1 MKTHVCTV
9 FVSFTPTK
17 TLKYYHMKTDVLN
30 EKHKLGL
37 GGVAIGTAFEPLTD
51 EDSYKVLQKAWD
63 LGIRY
68 FDSSPWYGLTKSE
81 RRFGSFLQNQK
92 RDEFV
97 FSTKVGRLFTEVPE
111 DKVPPTMWKAPLNY
125 DFEHNYTADA
135 IKKSIEESLRRTGL
149 NHIDIV
155 YVHDLSE
162 DQVGDRYPYFLKQAR
177 EGAFKVLSD
186 LRDQGIIKAWGMGVN
201 KIEPIL
207 DCIESADPDIC
218 LSATQ
223 YSILEHEDAVDRL
236 LPAVKKADIK
246 LVSGAGYNSGFINGR
261 PRYNYKDVIPKGMT
275 EKRDKIAEIAK
286 KYNLS
291 LVDAALHFVL
301 AADEF
306 SAIIPGASKTE
317 QVQGNINALNTEI
330 PVDFWKE
337 LKSEGLIYE
346 KAQVPI

>member
-1 MKTHVCTV
+1 MFV
-9 FVSFTPTK
+9 FHK
-17 TLKYYHMKTDVLN
+17 NQNLKFYYMKTDVLT

-37 GGVAIGTAFEPLTD
+37 GGVAIGTAFEALTD
-51 EDSYKVLQKAWD
+51 EESYEVLQKAWD

-68 FDSSPWYGLTKSE
+68 YDTSPWYGLTKSE
-81 RRFGSFLQNQK
+81 RRFGNFLHGQN

-97 FSTKVGRLFTEVPE
+97 FSTKVGRLFTSVTE
-111 DKVPPTMWKAPLNY
+111 DRVPPTMWQDPLPF

-135 IKKSIEESLRRTGL
+135 IKRSIEESLERSQL

-162 DQVGDRYPYFLKQAR
+162 DQVGDRYPYFLKQAK
-177 EGAFKVLSD
+177 EGAFKVLSE
-186 LRDQGIIKAWGMGVN
+186 LRDQGVIKAWGMGVN

-207 DCIESADPDIC
+207 DCLEAADPDIC

-236 LPAVKKADIK
+236 LPAVKKAAVK
-246 LVSGAGYNSGFINGR
+246 LVSGAGYNSGFMSGR

-275 EKRDKIAEIAK
+275 EKRYKISAIAK
-286 KYNLS
+286 RYEIDII
-291 LVDAALHFVL
+291 DAALQFVL

-306 SAIIPGASKTE
+306 ASIIPGSSRPE
-317 QVQGNINALNTEI
+317 QVEDNVNALHKNI
-330 PVDFWKE
+330 PSDFWKE
-337 LKSEGLIYE
+337 LKSEGLIYD
-346 KAQVPI
+346 KAQTPE